1 MGLDMYLEARFYL
14 PPYDK
19 ELAPVRQTIGQA
31 IGYAPPTEKPG
42 NDATL
47 MEITGVTVR
56 VGYWRKFAPL
66 HQWFLSNVL
75 ESYDDCRP
83 AYVSPD
89 VLAELEEL
97 LDQVSDDPESA
108 SEHFVSEGDEPM
120 SESDIDY
127 TLRIVVQAKKLQE
140 RGWDIYYRASW

>member
-1 MGLDMYLEARFYL
+1 MGLDMYLEARRYL
-14 PPYDK
+14 PPCS
-19 ELAPVRQTIGQA
+19 EEIAPVRHAIGRA
-31 IGYAPPTEKPG
+31 IGYTPPTERPG

-56 VGYWRKFAPL
+56 VGYWRQCHPL
-66 HQWFLSNVL
+66 HQWFVSNVL
-75 ESYDDCRP
+75 ESYDDCR
-83 AYVSPD
+83 AAHVSPE
-89 VLAELEEL
+89 VLAELEDQL
-97 LDQVSDDPESA
+97 GQVSDDPESA

-120 SESDIDY
+120 SEGDIDY